1 MVVGSLKLWK
11 EKLQDLNEWIKFR
24 WTDIKNEKGSLE
36 R

>member
-24 WTDIKNEKGSLE
+24 WTDKCISEEKEAL
-36 R
+36 